1 MKKETCLGGRE
12 VAGRGLDAV
21 AGVQAGPL
29 DASVGGG
36 GHIARG
42 AVPLTAAA
50 GGHPGLVRLLAKH
63 RPDSA
68 LVSDSSSALKDS

>member
-1 MKKETCLGGRE
+1 MKKTTCLGGEE
-12 VAGRGLDAV
+12 VARRGLDAV
-21 AGVQAGPL
+21 AGVQASPL

-50 GGHPGLVRLLAKH
+50 GGHPGLVRLLTNIKVTGNKFADWRFFKMF
-63 RPDSA
+63 
-68 LVSDSSSALKDS
+68 